1 MAVSPLG
8 PPLAI
13 YGDKTWGSGAT
24 FGFQT
29 MDLEATGTYREQI
42 SNTVQETPNTLKIKD
57 FESTSAFVQIGFG
70 LNESWD
76 IYGCI
81 GVSNAKGD
89 ATVQSNPT
97 SVPTHG
103 FLNGETFG
111 VDNNHDLAWGVGTR
125 FTLKKSDS
133 VDWGGLVQM
142 TWMNPKAGASQWV
155 TRKTSIYRIEGE
167 WDLDYW
173 EFVAAFGPT
182 IYYENVTFYG
192 GPFIQIVRGDMT
204 LNGAYVY
211 QNGTNT
217 GSASASQ
224 DLEEESMIGGY
235 AGIQVDLSD
244 RLLIYLD
251 GQVTADAWGAGL
263 GAVLRHK

>member
-1 MAVSPLG
+1 
-8 PPLAI
+8 
-13 YGDKTWGSGAT
+13 
-24 FGFQT
+24 
-29 MDLEATGTYREQI
+29 MDLEATGTYSEPA
-42 SNTVQETPNTLKIKD
+42 NGETPNTLKIKD
-57 FESTSAFVQIGFG
+57 FESTAAFVQIGFG
-70 LNESWD
+70 LNQNWD

-81 GVSNAKGD
+81 GVSNGKADG
-89 ATVQSNPT
+89 TVQSNPT
-97 SVPTHG
+97 ANPTRG
-103 FLNGETFG
+103 FWNNETFG
-111 VDNNHDLAWGVGTR
+111 IDNNHDLAWGVGTR
-125 FTLKKSDS
+125 FTLKKYDS

-142 TWMNPKAGASQWV
+142 TWMNPKVGASQW
-155 TRKTSIYRIEGE
+155 TTINDSTYQIQGD

-173 EFVAAFGPT
+173 EIIAAFGPT

-224 DLEEESMIGGY
+224 DLEEESMVGGY
-235 AGIQVDLSD
+235 AGIQVDLSN